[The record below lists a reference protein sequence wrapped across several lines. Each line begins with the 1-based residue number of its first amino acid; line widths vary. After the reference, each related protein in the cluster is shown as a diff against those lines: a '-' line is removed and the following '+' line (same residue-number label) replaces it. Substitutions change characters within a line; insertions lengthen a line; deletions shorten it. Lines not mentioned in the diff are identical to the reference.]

1 VLLEREEEEEEGGK
15 MVIGRAFI
23 PRTDPKGWTLQ
34 FMSGTHTENVEQN
47 GARGDSSLGDDGM
60 E

>member
-1 VLLEREEEEEEGGK
+1 